1 MEQKKTDGLL
11 KEMLKEQLYCMGRIF
26 ARHGVPDDVIWEVV
40 KGFDLIYQRVR
51 RQTED
56 SGDVGAP
63 NSSVHRME
71 PNPGLTY
78 LLEKI
83 ER

>member
-1 MEQKKTDGLL
+1 MEQKETVGLL
-11 KEMLKEQLYCMGRIF
+11 KNMLKEQLCCLGRVF

-40 KGFDLIYQRVR
+40 KGFDLIYQRTM
-51 RQTED
+51 RQTEN
-56 SGDVGAP
+56 SGNGGAP
-63 NSSVHRME
+63 EPYVHKME
-71 PNPGLTY
+71 PHPGLTY

>member
-1 MEQKKTDGLL
+1 MERKEAVGLL
-11 KEMLKEQLYCMGRIF
+11 KNMLKEQLCCLGRVF

-40 KGFDLIYQRVR
+40 KGFDLIYQRAQ
-51 RQTED
+51 RQAED
-56 SGDVGAP
+56 SGNVRVSEP
-63 NSSVHRME
+63 YIHRMS
-71 PNPGLTY
+71 PHPGITY